1 MASLAKRL
9 AELQALVEELEDT
22 LVAREAEIVLLK
34 ARIAEL
40 EAQRPGFY
48 WDRFTWDSEQPSP

>member
-1 MASLAKRL
+1 MASIAKRL
-9 AELQALVEELEDT
+9 AELQALVEELENT
-22 LVAREAEIVLLK
+22 LMARDAEIVALRV
-34 ARIAEL
+34 RIAEL